1 MTFRINPTLRSIFLC
16 LVASALSAT
25 AQITLFR
32 QVADTKTDTH
42 VELVSLFNHP
52 SLGGYFP
59 VRVLATNR
67 QKIPHRIS
75 LRFADATNYGESLS
89 ASSDFSFLIAPG
101 KTLARD
107 ILVPLAPQNGSASY
121 HSFTANLTGSM
132 GDNQSNVSTVF
143 LPGQPNVLLSS
154 ELYSSNA
161 STLDSSL
168 ATSSSSS
175 TYGRTSEGFA
185 SSFDPKRLP
194 DDWRAYSGFDS
205 MLLSEADWSQIPPGQ
220 RNAIISWVR
229 LGGQLVVFSS
239 SSPTKAA
246 LGLPE
251 DSSFGRILI
260 RRVADLTRLDP
271 AATIALTNAGT
282 ITPSR
287 MNSVTNDFKSSW
299 PLQKAF
305 GEKSFHYVLFVVI
318 LIAFGIL
325 VAPVNLFVFAK
336 SGQRHR
342 LFVTT
347 PLISLG
353 TSLLLIVLIIFQDG
367 FGGDGSRAV
376 LMEVRPDDN
385 QNAAF
390 LHQEQ
395 FSRTGVVTSP
405 SFSVDASALIV
416 PLPLARSR
424 WARLTD
430 DHESTGSY
438 NIQPADGKL
447 FAKGDWF
454 QSRSE
459 QGQLVSAVVPTRGRI
474 EASATSD
481 TLVST
486 FDFPI
491 ETLIYQDPQGNWF
504 RASDVRKGTAPKLTP
519 IDPTMAQ
526 TALTGFGKIFAAR
539 NREYLKSVQD
549 RRDHFIALT
558 NAAPAVGTHP
568 GIDWKTTTVITGPVA
583 R

>member
-1 MTFRINPTLRSIFLC
+1 MFIFLI
-16 LVASALSAT
+16 ASVVIGSAQT
-25 AQITLFR
+25 TLFR

-42 VELVSLFNHP
+42 VELVSLFDHP

-75 LRFADATNYGESLS
+75 LRFTDATSYGDSLS
-89 ASSDFSFLIAPG
+89 ASSDFSFNIAPG

-107 ILVPLAPQNGSASY
+107 ILVPLAPQNGNANY
-121 HSFTANLTGSM
+121 HSFTAHLTGSM
-132 GDNQSNVSTVF
+132 GDNQADVSTIF
-143 LPGQPNVLLSS
+143 QPGQPNVLLST
-154 ELYSSNA
+154 ELYSNNA
-161 STLDSSL
+161 SALDSEL
-168 ATSSSSS
+168 AKTSGSSS
-175 TYGRTSEGFA
+175 YGRSSEGFS

-194 DDWRAYSGFDS
+194 DDWRAFSGFDS
-205 MLLSEADWSQIPPGQ
+205 ILLTETDWSQIPPGQ

-229 LGGQLVVFSS
+229 LGGKLIVFSTT
-239 SSPTKAA
+239 SPTSAS

-251 DSSFGRILI
+251 DSSFGKILI
-260 RRVADLTRLDP
+260 ENVLDLTRLDP
-271 AATIALTNAGT
+271 ADTISLTK
-282 ITPSR
+282 SR
-287 MNSVTNDFKSSW
+287 SSSPTRVTSVSNDFKSSW

-305 GEKSFHYVLFVVI
+305 GEKSFHYALFVII

-367 FGGDGSRAV
+367 FGGDGTRAV

-405 SFSVDASALIV
+405 SFSVNASALIV
-416 PLPLARSR
+416 PTPLAKSR

-430 DHESTGSY
+430 DHDSTGNY

-447 FAKGDWF
+447 FATGDWF

-459 QGQLVSAVVPTRGRI
+459 QGQLVTAVVPTRGRI
-474 EASATSD
+474 EASATNDS
-481 TLVST
+481 LVST

-504 RASDVRKGTAPKLTP
+504 RATDVRKGTPTTLTP

-526 TALTGFGKIFAAR
+526 TAITGFGKIFATR
-539 NREYLKSVQD
+539 NRDYLNKVED

-558 NAAPAVGTHP
+558 SAAPAVETHT
-568 GIDWKTTTVITGPVA
+568 GIDWKTTTVITGPIA